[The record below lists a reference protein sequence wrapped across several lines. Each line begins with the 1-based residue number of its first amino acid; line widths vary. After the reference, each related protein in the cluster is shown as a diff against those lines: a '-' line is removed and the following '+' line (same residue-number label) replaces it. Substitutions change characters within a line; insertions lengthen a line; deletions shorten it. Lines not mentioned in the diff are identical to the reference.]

1 MRIGITGHFCDSRR
15 QCMCPWGCAR
25 ALGTLAP
32 GWGWS
37 FSGIVGGGFV
47 LFLIKGYMLNLCI
60 IFHIN

>member
-1 MRIGITGHFCDSRR
+1 
-15 QCMCPWGCAR
+15 MCPWGCAR